1 MDRRTFNKGVGA
13 FFGALSLPFGFKSI
27 PASVAKNPKIY
38 YAANSVGISTTFDLD
53 QVFTFGDLE
62 IYENI
67 EEKPDVDVDVSFW
80 LDKDRKI
87 ERKVYFKGD
96 NKTLSES
103 ALSCRRGTGGWKNS
117 FRFFFAGGLAVDAAC
132 CPAKENGFG
141 SFKTFEPGT
150 ENRVPLNEL
159 RLDDFYDI
167 TVTYDSD
174 YIITLKNFK
183 VTNIEDFNAD
193 ENYI

>member
-13 FFGALSLPFGFKSI
+13 FFGALALPGGLK
-27 PASVAKNPKIY
+27 AVGSVSESTPVFV
-38 YAANSVGISTTFDLD
+38 ANNMEMTTTFELP
-53 QVFTFGDLE
+53 QVFTFPAIE

-80 LDKDRKI
+80 LDEDHKI

-96 NKTLSES
+96 NKTWSES
-103 ALSCRRGTGGWKNS
+103 ASDRELVISVDQSNAINLLRSCVTS
-117 FRFFFAGGLAVDAAC
+117 Y
-132 CPAKENGFG
+132 KENDYWARGLGNFG

-150 ENRVPLNEL
+150 ENRIPLNEL
-159 RLDDFYDI
+159 RLDAFYDI

-174 YIITLKNFK
+174 YIISLKNFK
-183 VTNIEDFNAD
+183 VTNIEDFNAV
-193 ENYI
+193 

>member
-38 YAANSVGISTTFDLD
+38 YPTKECIFFRADSVPSFRISTTFDLP
-53 QVFTFGDLE
+53 QVFTTGPLE
-62 IYENI
+62 MYENI
-67 EEKPDVDVDVSFW
+67 EGKPDLDVDVSFW
-80 LDKDRKI
+80 LDKDHKI

-96 NKTLSES
+96 NKTWSELVES
-103 ALSCRRGTGGWKNS
+103 PPPPYKEFGLNS
-117 FRFFFAGGLAVDAAC
+117 V
-132 CPAKENGFG
+132 
-141 SFKTFEPGT
+141 KTFEPGT
-150 ENRVPLNEL
+150 ENRIPLNEL
-159 RLDDFYDI
+159 RLDAFYDI
-167 TVTYDSD
+167 AVTYDSD

-193 ENYI
+193 ENDI

>member
-1 MDRRTFNKGVGA
+1 MTTEKRKMMDRRTFNKGVGA

-96 NKTLSES
+96 NKT
-103 ALSCRRGTGGWKNS
+103 
-117 FRFFFAGGLAVDAAC
+117 
-132 CPAKENGFG
+132 
-141 SFKTFEPGT
+141 
-150 ENRVPLNEL
+150 
-159 RLDDFYDI
+159 
-167 TVTYDSD
+167 
-174 YIITLKNFK
+174 
-183 VTNIEDFNAD
+183 
-193 ENYI
+193 

>member
-13 FFGALSLPFGFKSI
+13 FFGALALPFGFKNI
-27 PASVAKNPKIY
+27 PASVTKNPKIY
-38 YAANSVGISTTFDLD
+38 YAANSVGISTTFELP
-53 QVFTFGDLE
+53 QVFTFPAIE

-80 LDKDRKI
+80 LDRDHKI

-96 NKTLSES
+96 NKTWSKYPLKFKSS
-103 ALSCRRGTGGWKNS
+103 KIGSTSVISN
-117 FRFFFAGGLAVDAAC
+117 
-132 CPAKENGFG
+132 KENGFG

-150 ENRVPLNEL
+150 ENRIPLNEL
-159 RLDDFYDI
+159 RLDAFYDI
-167 TVTYDSD
+167 VVTYDSD
-174 YIITLKNFK
+174 YIISLKNFK

-193 ENYI
+193 ENDI

>member
-13 FFGALSLPFGFKSI
+13 FFGVLSLPFGLKTIS
-27 PASVAKNPKIY
+27 ASVAKNPKIY
-38 YAANSVGISTTFDLD
+38 YAANSVGISTTFDLS
-53 QVFTFGDLE
+53 QVFTTGSLE

-80 LDKDRKI
+80 LDKDHKI

-96 NKTLSES
+96 NKTWSERPLKFKSSKIGSTSVLSY
-103 ALSCRRGTGGWKNS
+103 
-117 FRFFFAGGLAVDAAC
+117 
-132 CPAKENGFG
+132 KENGFS

-150 ENRVPLNEL
+150 ENRIPLNEL
-159 RLDDFYDI
+159 RLDAFYDI
-167 TVTYDSD
+167 VVTYDSD
-174 YIITLKNFK
+174 YIITLENFQ

>member
-13 FFGALSLPFGFKSI
+13 FFGALSLPFGLKSI

-38 YAANSVGISTTFDLD
+38 YAANSVGISTTFDLS
-53 QVFTFGDLE
+53 QVFTTGSLE

-80 LDKDRKI
+80 LDKDHKI

-96 NKTLSES
+96 NKTWSES
-103 ALSCRRGTGGWKNS
+103 ASDRELVIG
-117 FRFFFAGGLAVDAAC
+117 VDQSNTSVTSY
-132 CPAKENGFG
+132 KENGFG

-150 ENRVPLNEL
+150 ENRIPLNEL
-159 RLDDFYDI
+159 RLDAFYDI
-167 TVTYDSD
+167 VVTYDSD
-174 YIITLKNFK
+174 YIISLKNFQ
-183 VTNIEDFNAD
+183 VTKINTYYDPKKESGLLQ
-193 ENYI
+193 

>member
-13 FFGALSLPFGFKSI
+13 FFGALSLPFGLKTI

-38 YAANSVGISTTFDLD
+38 YAANSVGISTTFDLS
-53 QVFTFGDLE
+53 QVFTTGSLE

-80 LDKDRKI
+80 LDKDHKI

-96 NKTLSES
+96 NKTWSES
-103 ALSCRRGTGGWKNS
+103 TSVLSY
-117 FRFFFAGGLAVDAAC
+117 
-132 CPAKENGFG
+132 KENGFS

-150 ENRVPLNEL
+150 ENRIPLNEL
-159 RLDDFYDI
+159 RLDAFYDI
-167 TVTYDSD
+167 VVTYDSD
-174 YIITLKNFK
+174 YIITLENFK

-193 ENYI
+193 ENDI

>member
-13 FFGALSLPFGFKSI
+13 FFGALALPGGIK
-27 PASVAKNPKIY
+27 AVGSVSESTPVFV
-38 YAANSVGISTTFDLD
+38 ANNVEMTTTFDLS
-53 QVFTFGDLE
+53 QVFTTGQLE

-67 EEKPDVDVDVSFW
+67 EEEPDVDVDVSFW
-80 LDKDRKI
+80 LDKDHKI

-96 NKTLSES
+96 NKTYSTVLFWGRE
-103 ALSCRRGTGGWKNS
+103 K
-117 FRFFFAGGLAVDAAC
+117 
-132 CPAKENGFG
+132 

-167 TVTYDSD
+167 TITCDSD
-174 YIITLKNFK
+174 YIITLKNFQ
-183 VTNIEDFNAD
+183 VTKIKDFNVD
-193 ENYI
+193 ENDI

>member
-13 FFGALSLPFGFKSI
+13 FFGALSLPFGLKSI

-38 YAANSVGISTTFDLD
+38 YAANSVGISTTFDLN
-53 QVFTFGDLE
+53 QFYGRCGCLE

-67 EEKPDVDVDVSFW
+67 EEKPDVDVDASFW
-80 LDKDRKI
+80 LDEDHKI

-96 NKTLSES
+96 NKTWSES
-103 ALSCRRGTGGWKNS
+103 ASDRELVIDVDQSNTMNLLRSCVT
-117 FRFFFAGGLAVDAAC
+117 
-132 CPAKENGFG
+132 CPG
-141 SFKTFEPGT
+141 SDLQTFEPGT
-150 ENRVPLNEL
+150 ENRIPLNEL
-159 RLDDFYDI
+159 MLDDFYDI
-167 TVTYDSD
+167 VVTYDSD

-193 ENYI
+193 ENDI